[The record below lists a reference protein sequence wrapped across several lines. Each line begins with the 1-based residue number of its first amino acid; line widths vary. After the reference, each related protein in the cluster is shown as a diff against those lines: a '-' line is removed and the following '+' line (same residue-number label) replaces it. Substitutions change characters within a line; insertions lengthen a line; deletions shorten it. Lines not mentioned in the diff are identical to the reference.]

1 MNKAYSTKEE
11 RMTMKILIVRHAEP
25 DYAIDS
31 LTEKGRREA
40 ELLSERLCRLD
51 VKAFYVSPLGRAQDT
66 AAYTLCRMNRTAR
79 TLPWLHEFRGH
90 CYDEMAGRDRIC
102 WDYRPRQWQP
112 HALLYDPDRWL
123 DDPLLQ
129 GGNVREIWQETV
141 DGLDGVL
148 AEHGFHRDGP
158 VYRCENNQPDTLVF
172 FCHFGVGAA
181 MVAHLCNIPPMLLW
195 QGFCMQPS
203 SVTTLVTEE
212 RVKGEAV
219 FRCMS
224 LGDLSHLY
232 AAGERHSTAGLYPEC
247 YTGRDSTNP
256 PEWDEKK

>member
-1 MNKAYSTKEE
+1 
-11 RMTMKILIVRHAEP
+11 MKILIVRHAEP

-66 AAYTLCRMNRTAR
+66 AAYTLRRMNRTAR

-129 GGNVREIWQETV
+129 GGNVREIWEETV

>member
-1 MNKAYSTKEE
+1 
-11 RMTMKILIVRHAEP
+11 MKILIVRHAEP

-66 AAYTLCRMNRTAR
+66 AAYTLRRMNRTAR